1 MRTEKGGRKAPFGAP
16 LPPSDPMSFLPP
28 SRISRTPMPT
38 RTRTNGHAP
47 STPMDV
53 EALFGTNTFGLA
65 EMKSRLPKSVYKTLL
80 ATIEKSEAFD
90 ESVADAVALAMKEW
104 AVEKGATHYT
114 HWFQPLTGR
123 TAEKHDSFITP
134 NAGGGA
140 VAEFSGK
147 NLIQG
152 EPDASS
158 FPGGGLRATFEARG
172 YTAYD
177 PTSPA
182 FIMEHEGGATLCIPT
197 AFASW
202 TGEALDHKIPLLRSM
217 EALNQQ
223 ARRALALL
231 GDDVARVTA
240 TCGSEQEYFLVDAA
254 YFEARPD
261 LLVAGRTLVG
271 AAPPRG
277 QEFDDHYFGSI
288 PERILAFMNA
298 AEEELYKLGVP
309 VATRHNEVAPGQYE
323 FAPVFENANVAADHQ
338 QLVMMVLQRT
348 ARRYGLACL
357 LHEKPF
363 AGINGSGKHVNF
375 SMGTDTGVNLL
386 EPGDTPHDN
395 LRFLFF
401 CTAVV
406 QAVHRHQDLLRA
418 SIATASN
425 DHRLGANEAPP
436 AIISIFLGDQLSD
449 VFEQI
454 TADGEA
460 TESKP
465 SGFLGLGSP
474 VLPTLPRHAG
484 DRNRTS
490 PFAFTGNKF
499 EFRAVGSSQ
508 SVSFPMT
515 VLNTIV
521 AEAIDDLATK
531 LEAKVSRRASRAKL
545 RAAVKEVIAD
555 SIREHTKIVFNGDG
569 YSDAWHREAVEARGL
584 LNLATTPE
592 ALATLTDPKNVEVF
606 EAYGV
611 LNRAELQSRKEILSE
626 QYALT
631 INVEAATTESM
642 AKTLVLPAALR
653 ALADVGEA
661 AEAAEDLGLD
671 LSGAKALAASIVE
684 PVNALQ
690 KALGALHKARAAAHT
705 ADDESAAMEAK
716 VLPAMAKVRAACDA
730 LEAEVPA
737 DLWPLPTYREM
748 LFTGR

>member
-1 MRTEKGGRKAPFGAP
+1 
-16 LPPSDPMSFLPP
+16 
-28 SRISRTPMPT
+28 MPT
-38 RTRTNGHAP
+38 LTNGHA
-47 STPMDV
+47 MVQDV
-53 EALFGTNTFGLA
+53 EKTFGQNTFGLS
-65 EMKSRLPKSVYKTLL
+65 EMKSRLPKAVFKKLT
-80 ATIEKSEAFD
+80 ATIDKGEPFD
-90 ESVADAVALAMKEW
+90 ETVADAVALAMKEW
-104 AVEKGATHYT
+104 AVERGATHYT

-147 NLIQG
+147 SLVQG

-182 FIMEHEGGATLCIPT
+182 FLVEHNGSATLCIPT

-217 EALNQQ
+217 NALDTQ
-223 ARRALALL
+223 ASRALDLL
-231 GDDVARVTA
+231 GGPVGRVYA
-240 TCGSEQEYFLVDAA
+240 TCGAEQEYFLIDEAF
-254 YFEARPD
+254 FEERPD

-288 PERILAFMNA
+288 PERIMAYMNA
-298 AEEELYKLGVP
+298 VEAELYSLGVP

-323 FAPVFENANVAADHQ
+323 FAPIFENANVAADHQ
-338 QLVMMVLQRT
+338 QVMMMVLQRV
-348 ARRYGLACL
+348 AKRFGLACL

-363 AGINGSGKHVNF
+363 AGINGSGKHVNW
-375 SMGTDTGVNLL
+375 SMSTSTGENLL
-386 EPGDTPHDN
+386 DPGDTPHSN

-406 QAVHRHQDLLRA
+406 QAVHTHQDLLRA
-418 SIATASN
+418 SIATAAN

-436 AIISIFLGDQLSD
+436 AILSIFLGDQLSD

-454 TADGEA
+454 TATGTA
-460 TESKP
+460 TESKQ

-508 SVSFPMT
+508 SVSFPLT

-531 LEAKVSRRASRAKL
+531 LDAKL
-545 RAAVKEVIAD
+545 GKRPSKKALEAAVREVITD
-555 SIREHTKIVFNGDG
+555 SIREHTKVVFNGDG
-569 YSDAWHREAVEARGL
+569 YSDAWHKEAVEERGL
-584 LNLATTPE
+584 LNLKTTPD
-592 ALATLTDPKNVEVF
+592 ALATLTDAKNVAVF
-606 EAYGV
+606 EAYDV
-611 LNRAELQSRKEILSE
+611 LTEAELESRKDILSE

-631 INVEAATTESM
+631 LNVEAATTESM
-642 AKTLVLPAALR
+642 AKTMVLPAALR
-653 ALADVGEA
+653 YLAEIGEG
-661 AEAAEDLGLD
+661 AESAEDLGLD
-671 LSGAKALAASIVE
+671 TSGAKALAEGVVTQ
-684 PVNALQ
+684 VNALQ
-690 KALGALHKARAAAHT
+690 KALDTLAKARAAAHK
-705 ADDESAAMEAK
+705 AADESMAMKDK
-716 VLPAMAKVRAACDA
+716 VIPALTKVRAACDA
-730 LEAEVPA
+730 LEKEVPA
-737 DLWPLPTYREM
+737 DLWPLPTYRDM
-748 LFTGR
+748 LFTGK

>member
-1 MRTEKGGRKAPFGAP
+1 
-16 LPPSDPMSFLPP
+16 
-28 SRISRTPMPT
+28 
-38 RTRTNGHAP
+38 
-47 STPMDV
+47 
-53 EALFGTNTFGLA
+53 
-65 EMKSRLPKSVYKTLL
+65 
-80 ATIEKSEAFD
+80 
-90 ESVADAVALAMKEW
+90 MKEW
-104 AVEKGATHYT
+104 AVERGATHYT

-147 NLIQG
+147 ALVQG

-182 FIMEHEGGATLCIPT
+182 FLVEHNGSATLCIPT

-223 ARRALALL
+223 ASRALKVL
-231 GDDVARVTA
+231 GDDVGRVYA
-240 TCGSEQEYFLVDAA
+240 TCGSEQEYFLVDEAF
-254 YFEARPD
+254 FEDRPD

-288 PERILAFMNA
+288 PERIMAYMNA
-298 AEEELYKLGVP
+298 VETELYRLGVP
-309 VATRHNEVAPGQYE
+309 VSTRHNEVAPGQYE
-323 FAPVFENANVAADHQ
+323 IAPIFENANVAADHQ
-338 QLVMMVLQRT
+338 QLVMMTLQRV
-348 ARRYGLACL
+348 AKRFGLACL

-363 AGINGSGKHVNF
+363 AGINGSGKHVNW
-375 SMGTDTGVNLL
+375 SMSTDTGKNLL
-386 EPGDTPHDN
+386 DPGDTPHSN

-401 CTAVV
+401 CTAVI
-406 QAVHRHQDLLRA
+406 QAVHTHQDLLRA
-418 SIATASN
+418 AIATAAN

-449 VFEQI
+449 VFDQI
-454 TADGEA
+454 AASGEA
-460 TESKP
+460 TESKQ

-508 SVSFPMT
+508 SVSFPLT

-521 AEAIDDLATK
+521 AEAIDDLTTT
-531 LEAKVSRRASRAKL
+531 LEGKVGKKRSKKAL
-545 RAAVKEVIAD
+545 EDAVKETIAEA
-555 SIREHTKIVFNGDG
+555 IREHKTIVFNGDG
-569 YSDAWHREAVEARGL
+569 YSEEWHREAVEERGL
-584 LNLATTPE
+584 LNLTTTPD
-592 ALATLTDPKNVEVF
+592 ALATLLDDGNAALF
-606 EAYGV
+606 ERYDV
-611 LNRAELQSRKEILSE
+611 LTAAELHSRQDILAE

-631 INVEAATTESM
+631 LNVEAATTESI
-642 AKTLVLPAALR
+642 AKTMALPAAVR
-653 ALADVGEA
+653 YLAELGEA
-661 AEAAEDLGLD
+661 AEVAADFDLD
-671 LSGAKALAASIVE
+671 VSGTKEAAGVVIDQ
-684 PVNALQ
+684 VNALQ
-690 KALGALHKARAAAHT
+690 KALRSLAEARAAVHD
-705 ADDESAAMEAK
+705 ADDEAMAMKDE
-716 VLPAMAKVRAACDA
+716 VIPAMAKVREACDA
-730 LEAEVPA
+730 LEKEVPA

-748 LFTGR
+748 LFTGK

>member
-1 MRTEKGGRKAPFGAP
+1 
-16 LPPSDPMSFLPP
+16 
-28 SRISRTPMPT
+28 MPT
-38 RTRTNGHAP
+38 LTNGHA
-47 STPMDV
+47 MVQDV
-53 EALFGTNTFGLA
+53 EKTFGQNTFGLS
-65 EMKSRLPKSVYKTLL
+65 EMKSRLPKAVFKKLT
-80 ATIEKSEAFD
+80 ATIDKGEPFD
-90 ESVADAVALAMKEW
+90 ETVADAVALAMKEW
-104 AVEKGATHYT
+104 AVERGATHYT

-147 NLIQG
+147 SLVQG

-182 FIMEHEGGATLCIPT
+182 FLVEHNGSATLCIPT

-217 EALNQQ
+217 NALDTQ
-223 ARRALALL
+223 ASRALELL
-231 GDDVARVTA
+231 GEPVGRVYA
-240 TCGSEQEYFLVDAA
+240 TCGAEQEYFLVDEAF
-254 YFEARPD
+254 FEERPD

-288 PERILAFMNA
+288 PERIMAYMNA
-298 AEEELYKLGVP
+298 VEAELYSLGVP

-323 FAPVFENANVAADHQ
+323 FAPIFENANVAADHQ
-338 QLVMMVLQRT
+338 QVMMMVLQRV
-348 ARRYGLACL
+348 AKRFGLACL

-363 AGINGSGKHVNF
+363 AGINGSGKHVNW
-375 SMGTDTGVNLL
+375 SMSTSTGENLL
-386 EPGDTPHDN
+386 DPGDTPHSN

-406 QAVHRHQDLLRA
+406 QAVHTHQDLLRA
-418 SIATASN
+418 SIATAAN

-436 AIISIFLGDQLSD
+436 AILSIFLGDQLSD

-454 TADGEA
+454 TATGTA
-460 TESKP
+460 TESKQ

-508 SVSFPMT
+508 SVSFPLT

-531 LEAKVSRRASRAKL
+531 LDAKL
-545 RAAVKEVIAD
+545 GKRPSKKALEAAVREVITD
-555 SIREHTKIVFNGDG
+555 SIREHTKVVFNGDG
-569 YSDAWHREAVEARGL
+569 YSDAWHKEAVEERGL
-584 LNLATTPE
+584 LNLKTTPD
-592 ALATLTDPKNVEVF
+592 ALATLTDAKNVAVF
-606 EAYGV
+606 EAYDV
-611 LNRAELQSRKEILSE
+611 LTEAELESRKDILSE

-631 INVEAATTESM
+631 LNVEAATTESM
-642 AKTLVLPAALR
+642 AKTMVLPAALR
-653 ALADVGEA
+653 YLAEIGEG
-661 AEAAEDLGLD
+661 AESAEDLGLD
-671 LSGAKALAASIVE
+671 TSGAKALAEGVVTQ
-684 PVNALQ
+684 VNALQ
-690 KALGALHKARAAAHT
+690 KALGTLAKARAAAHK
-705 ADDESAAMEAK
+705 AADESMAMKDK
-716 VLPAMAKVRAACDA
+716 VIPALTKVRAACDA
-730 LEAEVPA
+730 LEKEVPA
-737 DLWPLPTYREM
+737 DLWPLPTYRDM
-748 LFTGR
+748 LFTGK

>member
-1 MRTEKGGRKAPFGAP
+1 MLSPTLSAPANGA
-16 LPPSDPMSFLPP
+16 
-28 SRISRTPMPT
+28 R
-38 RTRTNGHAP
+38 NG
-47 STPMDV
+47 TLRDV
-53 EALFGTNTFGLA
+53 EKTFGQNTFGLA
-65 EMKSRLPKSVYKTLL
+65 EMKSRLPKSVYKRLM
-80 ATIEKSEAFD
+80 ATVERGEPFD

-104 AVEKGATHYT
+104 AVERGATHYT

-182 FIMEHEGGATLCIPT
+182 FLVEHNGSATLCIPT

-223 ARRALALL
+223 AMRALDLL
-231 GDDVARVTA
+231 GEEVGRVYA
-240 TCGSEQEYFLVDAA
+240 TCGSEQEYFLVAEEYVED
-254 YFEARPD
+254 RPD

-288 PERILAFMNA
+288 PERVMAYMNA
-298 AEEELYKLGVP
+298 VEAELYALGVP
-309 VATRHNEVAPGQYE
+309 VSTRHNEVAPGQYE
-323 FAPVFENANVAADHQ
+323 IAPVFENANVAADHQ
-338 QLVMMVLQRT
+338 QVMMMTLQRV
-348 ARRYGLACL
+348 AKRYGLVCL

-363 AGINGSGKHVNF
+363 AGVNGSGKHVNW
-375 SMGTDTGVNLL
+375 SMSTDTGLNLL
-386 EPGDTPHDN
+386 EPGDTPHKN
-395 LRFLFF
+395 LLFLYF

-406 QAVHRHQDLLRA
+406 QAVHTHQDLLRA
-418 SIATASN
+418 SIATAAN

-436 AIISIFLGDQLSD
+436 AIISIFLGEQLSD
-449 VFEQI
+449 VYEQI
-454 TADGEA
+454 TATGEA
-460 TESKP
+460 TESKS

-508 SVSFPMT
+508 SVSFPLT

-521 AEAIDDLATK
+521 AEAIDSLTTTLEGK
-531 LEAKVSRRASRAKL
+531 LGKKRSKAAL
-545 RAAVKEVIAD
+545 RSAVKETIAG
-555 SIREHTKIVFNGDG
+555 SIREHTAVVFNGDG
-569 YSDAWHREAVEARGL
+569 YSDAWHREAVEDRGL
-584 LNLATTPE
+584 LNLETTPD
-592 ALATLTDPKNVEVF
+592 ALATLTDDKNVAVF
-606 EAYGV
+606 ERYDV
-611 LNRAELQSRKEILSE
+611 LTAAELSGRKDILSE

-631 INVEAATTESM
+631 LNVEAATTESM

-653 ALADVGEA
+653 YLMEIGEA
-661 AEAAEDLGLD
+661 AEAVEDLGLD
-671 LSGAKALAASIVE
+671 TSGARETAGGVVE
-684 PVNALQ
+684 QVNALRT
-690 KALGALHKARAAAHT
+690 ALGTLAKARAAAHK
-705 ADDESAAMEAK
+705 AADESVAMKDK
-716 VLPAMAKVRAACDA
+716 VVPAMAKVRAACDA
-730 LEAEVPA
+730 LEKEVPA
-737 DLWPLPTYREM
+737 DLWPLPTYRDM
-748 LFTGR
+748 LFTGK

>member
-1 MRTEKGGRKAPFGAP
+1 
-16 LPPSDPMSFLPP
+16 
-28 SRISRTPMPT
+28 MPT
-38 RTRTNGHAP
+38 LTNGHA
-47 STPMDV
+47 MVQDV
-53 EALFGTNTFGLA
+53 EKTFGQNTFGLS
-65 EMKSRLPKSVYKTLL
+65 EMKSRLPKAVFKKLT
-80 ATIEKSEAFD
+80 ATIDKGEPFD
-90 ESVADAVALAMKEW
+90 ETVADAVALAMKEW
-104 AVEKGATHYT
+104 AVERGATHYT

-147 NLIQG
+147 SLVQG

-182 FIMEHEGGATLCIPT
+182 FLVEHNGSATLCIPT

-217 EALNQQ
+217 NALDTQ
-223 ARRALALL
+223 ASRALDLL
-231 GDDVARVTA
+231 GEPVGRVYA
-240 TCGSEQEYFLVDAA
+240 TCGAEQEYFLIDEAF
-254 YFEARPD
+254 FEERPD

-288 PERILAFMNA
+288 PERIMAYMNA
-298 AEEELYKLGVP
+298 VEAELYSLGVP

-323 FAPVFENANVAADHQ
+323 FAPIFENANVAADHQ
-338 QLVMMVLQRT
+338 QVMMMVLQRV
-348 ARRYGLACL
+348 AKRFGLACL

-363 AGINGSGKHVNF
+363 AGINGSGKHVNW
-375 SMGTDTGVNLL
+375 SMSTSTGENLL
-386 EPGDTPHDN
+386 DPGDTPHSN

-406 QAVHRHQDLLRA
+406 QAVHTHQDLLRA
-418 SIATASN
+418 SIATAAN

-436 AIISIFLGDQLSD
+436 AILSIFLGDQLSD

-454 TADGEA
+454 TATGTA
-460 TESKP
+460 TESKQ

-508 SVSFPMT
+508 SVSFPLT

-531 LEAKVSRRASRAKL
+531 LDAKL
-545 RAAVKEVIAD
+545 GKRPSKKALEAAVREVITD
-555 SIREHTKIVFNGDG
+555 SIREHTKVVFNGDG
-569 YSDAWHREAVEARGL
+569 YSDAWHKEAVEERGL
-584 LNLATTPE
+584 LNLKTTPD
-592 ALATLTDPKNVEVF
+592 ALATLTDAKNVAVF
-606 EAYGV
+606 EAYDV
-611 LNRAELQSRKEILSE
+611 LTEAELESRKDILSE

-631 INVEAATTESM
+631 LNVEAATTESM
-642 AKTLVLPAALR
+642 AKTMVLPAALR
-653 ALADVGEA
+653 YLAEIGEG
-661 AEAAEDLGLD
+661 AESAEDLGLD
-671 LSGAKALAASIVE
+671 TSGAKALAEGVVTQ
-684 PVNALQ
+684 VNALQ
-690 KALGALHKARAAAHT
+690 KALGTLAKARAAAHK
-705 ADDESAAMEAK
+705 AADESMAMKDK
-716 VLPAMAKVRAACDA
+716 VIPALTKVRAACDA
-730 LEAEVPA
+730 LEKEVPA

-748 LFTGR
+748 LFTGK

>member
-1 MRTEKGGRKAPFGAP
+1 
-16 LPPSDPMSFLPP
+16 
-28 SRISRTPMPT
+28 MPT
-38 RTRTNGHAP
+38 LTRTSANGASNGHAA
-47 STPMDV
+47 TDV
-53 EALFGTNTFGLA
+53 EAIFGQNTFGLA
-65 EMKSRLPKSVYKTLL
+65 EMKSRLPKAVYKTLT
-80 ATIEKSEAFD
+80 ATVERGEPFD
-90 ESVADAVALAMKEW
+90 ETVADAVALAMKEW
-104 AVEKGATHYT
+104 AVERGATHYT

-182 FIMEHEGGATLCIPT
+182 FLVEHNGSATLCIPT

-217 EALNQQ
+217 DALSRQ
-223 ARRALALL
+223 ATRALAAL
-231 GDDVARVTA
+231 GERAERVVA
-240 TCGSEQEYFLVDAA
+240 TCGSEQEFFLVADDYVAD
-254 YFEARPD
+254 RPD

-288 PERILAFMNA
+288 PERVMGYMNA
-298 AEEELYKLGVP
+298 IETELYKLGVP

-323 FAPVFENANVAADHQ
+323 IAPIFENANVAADHQ

-348 ARRYGLACL
+348 AGRFGLACL

-363 AGINGSGKHVNF
+363 AGINGSGKHVNW
-375 SMGTDTGVNLL
+375 SMSTDAGSNLL
-386 EPGDTPHDN
+386 DPGDTPHSN

-406 QAVHRHQDLLRA
+406 QAVHTHQDLLRA
-418 SIATASN
+418 SIATAAN

-454 TADGEA
+454 TASGTA
-460 TESKP
+460 TESKQ

-508 SVSFPMT
+508 SVSFPLT
-515 VLNTIV
+515 VLNTIT
-521 AEAIDDLATK
+521 AQAIDSLTTK
-531 LEAKVSRRASRAKL
+531 LEAKLGRKRSKK
-545 RAAVKEVIAD
+545 AVQTAVQETIAD
-555 SIREHTKIVFNGDG
+555 SIREHTGVVFNGDG
-569 YSDAWHREAVEARGL
+569 YSDAWHREAVEDRGL
-584 LNLATTPE
+584 LNLATTPD
-592 ALATLTDPKNVEVF
+592 ALATITAAKNVEVF
-606 EAYGV
+606 ERYDV
-611 LNRAELQSRKEILSE
+611 LTEAELESRQEILSE

-631 INVEAATTESM
+631 LNVEAATTESM
-642 AKTLVLPAALR
+642 ARTLVLPAAIRTLSE
-653 ALADVGEA
+653 LGEA
-661 AEAAEDLGLD
+661 ADVAEDLGLD
-671 LSGAKALAASIVE
+671 VSGTKDAAAAVVDHI
-684 PVNALQ
+684 NALQ
-690 KALGALHKARAAAHT
+690 KALGGLVKARTAAHKAA
-705 ADDESAAMEAK
+705 DESRAMTDK
-716 VLPAMAKVRAACDA
+716 VIPAMAKVREACDA
-730 LEAEVPA
+730 LEKVVPA
-737 DLWPLPTYREM
+737 DLWPLPTYRDM
-748 LFTGR
+748 LFTGK

>member
-1 MRTEKGGRKAPFGAP
+1 MPATLTTASPNGRTKPF
-16 LPPSDPMSFLPP
+16 
-28 SRISRTPMPT
+28 
-38 RTRTNGHAP
+38 
-47 STPMDV
+47 DV
-53 EALFGTNTFGLA
+53 EAMFGLNTFGLA
-65 EMKSRLPKSVYKTLL
+65 EMKSRLPKTVYKRLT
-80 ATIEKSEAFD
+80 ATIEKGEPFD
-90 ESVADAVALAMKEW
+90 ETVADAVALAMKEW
-104 AVEKGATHYT
+104 AVERGATHYT

-182 FIMEHEGGATLCIPT
+182 FLIEHNGSATLCIPT

-223 ARRALALL
+223 AKRALSVF
-231 GDDVARVTA
+231 GDEVTRVVA
-240 TCGSEQEYFLVDAA
+240 TCGSEQEYFLIDEDF
-254 YFEARPD
+254 YYERPD

-277 QEFDDHYFGSI
+277 QELDDHYFGSI
-288 PERILAFMNA
+288 PERVMAYMNA
-298 AEEELYKLGVP
+298 VEEELYRLGVP

-323 FAPVFENANVAADHQ
+323 FAPIFENANVAADHQ
-338 QLVMMVLQRT
+338 QLMMMTLQRM
-348 ARRYGLACL
+348 APRFGLVCL

-363 AGINGSGKHVNF
+363 AGINGSGKHCNF
-375 SMGTDTGVNLL
+375 SMGTDAGENLL

-401 CTAVV
+401 CTAVI
-406 QAVHRHQDLLRA
+406 QAVHKHQDLLRA
-418 SIATASN
+418 TIATAAN

-436 AIISIFLGDQLSD
+436 AILSIFLGDQLTD

-454 TADGEA
+454 TDAGKA
-460 TESKP
+460 TSSTS

-508 SVSFPMT
+508 SISFPLT
-515 VLNTIV
+515 VLNTIT
-521 AEAIDDLATK
+521 AEAIDDLASK
-531 LEAKVSRRASRAKL
+531 LEAKLDKKRSKKAIE
-545 RAAVKEVIAD
+545 AAAQEVIAD
-555 SIREHTKIVFNGDG
+555 SIRAHKAIIFNGDG
-569 YSDAWHREAVEARGL
+569 YSDAWHTEAEERGL
-584 LNLATTPE
+584 LNLKTTP
-592 ALATLTDPKNVEVF
+592 
-606 EAYGV
+606 G
-611 LNRAELQSRKEILSE
+611 RAR
-626 QYALT
+626 
-631 INVEAATTESM
+631 
-642 AKTLVLPAALR
+642 
-653 ALADVGEA
+653 
-661 AEAAEDLGLD
+661 
-671 LSGAKALAASIVE
+671 
-684 PVNALQ
+684 
-690 KALGALHKARAAAHT
+690 HAHQ
-705 ADDESAAMEAK
+705 
-716 VLPAMAKVRAACDA
+716 
-730 LEAEVPA
+730 
-737 DLWPLPTYREM
+737 
-748 LFTGR
+748 